1 MNNVIVRT
9 AYRGGGGGTKAIVCY
24 IILQELTGGGGGLKC
39 TTDCAY
45 SFMYFGFS
53 QGKIC

>member
-1 MNNVIVRT
+1 MQNV
-9 AYRGGGGGTKAIVCY
+9 GGTKAIVCY
-24 IILQELTGGGGGLKC
+24 IILQELTGGGGGGGLKC